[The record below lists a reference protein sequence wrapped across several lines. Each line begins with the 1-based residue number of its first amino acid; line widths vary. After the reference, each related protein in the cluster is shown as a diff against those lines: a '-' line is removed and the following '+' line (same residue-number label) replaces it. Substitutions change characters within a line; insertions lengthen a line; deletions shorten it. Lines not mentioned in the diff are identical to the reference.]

1 VLQKGYDRMPPAR
14 AMASAGD
21 VLRLIRFEEATTR
34 AQLVEATGL
43 SRGNLGQ
50 RLEQLLARR
59 LVVVESAPST
69 GGRPPRRF
77 AFNPHAG
84 VVLAADL
91 GATHG
96 RIAVADLGGRTYVSR
111 DVELAIADGPVPVLE
126 RVLELFDE
134 VLAESGHKRVDVWAT
149 GVGVPGP
156 VDFARG
162 RPVRPPIMPGWDDFD
177 VRGWF
182 APHLPGPVLVD
193 NDVNVM
199 ALGEYWRSWRDS
211 VEDLLYVKVAT
222 GIGAGL
228 ISRGT
233 VFRGARGAAGD
244 IGHLRVDS
252 PKRVV
257 CDCGNDN
264 CLEAVASGRALAR
277 DLRGDGFATANTRDV
292 VNLVAAGHPQ
302 ALQAVRAA
310 GRHLGEALATAVNLL
325 NPEVIVVGGDL
336 AEVHDQLLAG
346 VREVVYQRSTT
357 LATQSLRIKESEL
370 GSNAGIE
377 GCIVLALEEL
387 LSTDVIDELIE
398 QGHSAGATA

>member
-1 VLQKGYDRMPPAR
+1 
-14 AMASAGD
+14 
-21 VLRLIRFEEATTR
+21 VLRLIRCEEATTL

-43 SRGNLGQ
+43 SRGSLGQ

-59 LVVVESAPST
+59 LVVVDQAPST

-77 AFNPHAG
+77 AFNPRAG
-84 VVLAADL
+84 VILAADL
-91 GATHG
+91 GATHS
-96 RIAVADLGGRTYVSR
+96 RIAVADLGGGTYATR
-111 DVELAIADGPVPVLE
+111 HVELAIAAGPQVVLQ
-126 RVLELFDE
+126 RVCELFDE
-134 VLAESGHKRVDVWAT
+134 VLSESGHGRGDVWAT
-149 GVGVPGP
+149 GIGVPGP
-156 VDFARG
+156 VDFSKG

-177 VRGWF
+177 IRGWF

-199 ALGEYWRSWRDS
+199 ALGEYSRAWRERAC
-211 VEDLLYVKVAT
+211 DLLYVKVAT

-252 PKRVV
+252 PKTVL
-257 CDCGNDN
+257 CDCGNEN
-264 CLEAVASGRALAR
+264 CLEAVAAGRALAR
-277 DLRGDGFATANTRDV
+277 DLRGDGFETANTRDV

-302 ALQAVRAA
+302 AVQAVRAA
-310 GRHLGEALATAVNLL
+310 GRHLGEALAAAVNLL
-325 NPEVIVVGGDL
+325 NPDVIVVGGDL

-357 LATQSLRIKESEL
+357 LATQSLRIEESEL
-370 GSNAGIE
+370 GPDTGIAG
-377 GCIVLALEEL
+377 CVVLALEES
-387 LSTDVIDELIE
+387 LSTDVIDDLIE
-398 QGHSAGATA
+398 QGHPAGATA